1 MLQCLH
7 EELQLC
13 DICNELCEFDQIALT
28 LDSCLDIELMAN
40 LVCYA
45 GKADGEA
52 PARLNPNVH
61 HDLHIHFAISPIN

>member
-28 LDSCLDIELMAN
+28 LDSSLDIEPLAN
-40 LVCYA
+40 PVCYA
-45 GKADGEA
+45 GKADGGML
-52 PARLNPNVH
+52 ARLNPNVP
-61 HDLHIHFAISPIN
+61 LKSVA